1 MEWKIDTGV
10 LKKKERVILEGIFE
24 LDYLELDIGK
34 MPILEP
40 VKVKMVVVRAKDGIA
55 VGGFVKTA
63 IEHPCTRCLTPVRL
77 EINGT
82 IEALY
87 VPEAYRDEK
96 SEVELENLR
105 NVIYY
110 KNPVIDL
117 TDRIIEAMVL
127 EVPEQVLCRPDCKG
141 LCPYC
146 GINLNEHP
154 DHVCDK
160 KPEFN
165 VVNNKFA
172 ILEKFK
178 EKLREG

>member
-1 MEWKIDTGV
+1 MEWKIDIGV
-10 LKKKERVILEGIFE
+10 LKKKKRIVLEGIFD
-24 LDYLELDIGK
+24 LDYLELDMGK

-40 VKVKMVVVRAKDGIA
+40 VKVKIVIARAKDGVA
-55 VGGFVKTA
+55 VGGYVRTA
-63 IEHPCTRCLTPVRL
+63 IEHPCTRCLTPVRV

-87 VPEAYRDEK
+87 LPESFQSETK
-96 SEVELENLR
+96 EVELENLR

-127 EVPEQVLCRPDCKG
+127 EVPEQVLCKPDCKG

-160 KPEFN
+160 APKFD
-165 VVNNKFA
+165 VANNKFA
-172 ILEKFK
+172 VLEKFK